1 MRISGC
7 GLLLAA
13 ALSIAAA
20 ADSKP
25 DFSGEWKLEPS
36 KSDFGPMPAPD
47 KVVQKIVHK
56 DPALE
61 LESTQVDGGSERKL
75 AMTYRTDGT
84 PTKGKIGENEVVSTA
99 SWDGSVLAIESKL
112 QIPNRTLTFKER
124 WTMAED
130 RKSFTIVRV
139 VSTDIGD
146 LTFKMSMVP
155 TR

>member
-1 MRISGC
+1 
-7 GLLLAA
+7 LLLAA

-20 ADSKP
+20 ADTKP

-36 KSDFGPMPAPD
+36 KSDFGAMPTPD
-47 KVVQKIVHK
+47 QVVQKIAHK

-61 LESTQVDGGSERKL
+61 FESTQVDGGSERKL

-84 PTKGKIGENEVVSTA
+84 PTKGKVGENEVVSTA
-99 SWDGSVLAIESKL
+99 SWDGNVLAIESKL

-139 VSTDIGD
+139 VSTDLGD
-146 LTFKMSMVP
+146 LTFKMLMVP
-155 TR
+155 SR